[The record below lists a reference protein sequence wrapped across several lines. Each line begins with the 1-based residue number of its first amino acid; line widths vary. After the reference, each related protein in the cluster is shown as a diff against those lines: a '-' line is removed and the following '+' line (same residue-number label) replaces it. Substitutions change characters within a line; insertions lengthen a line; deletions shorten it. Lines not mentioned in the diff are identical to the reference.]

1 MKFNRL
7 LLFLTFF
14 VLGIVSVQAQTRI
27 IKGKVLSAKDSSV
40 IPNAAIIYGTNK
52 GTSADDQGNFSLD
65 LPNAVKSIQVS
76 SVNFENKTVTV
87 DNNDIVVYLKPFDQ
101 NLDAVIVIG
110 YGTAKKK
117 DVSGAITTL
126 TSKDFQKGTVTSFD
140 QMIQGKAAGI
150 TVTPAGGH
158 PGQPNTIRIR
168 GLSTLNGS
176 QDPLVV
182 VDGVPFGGY
191 VNPNDVESVT
201 ILKDASAAAI
211 YGSQASGGVILITTK
226 SGKAGQ
232 LKMNFNTL
240 VSVGSVSRYVPVLK
254 GDQYRDFMTDHVNFF
269 AADTSMLGTA
279 NTNWQKQIYHSAV
292 TSNSNY
298 SISGAIAKILPFRL
312 SMGYLDQNGLLKTD
326 NLKRTTTSLRLTPT
340 FLNNHLK
347 IELNLNGSFS
357 KNHNANQDA
366 IGAAIAFDPTHPVY
380 DPTNT
385 LFGGYYQWM
394 RKDGTP
400 NPLAP
405 LNPVALLNQKH
416 DESTYNRGFGNINVD
431 YSLHFLP
438 ELHVIANLGFDIDR
452 TKGTTL
458 QDSTS
463 RAAYQIL
470 GNSIF
475 KGADNQYGNKNRR
488 LFAQYQLNY
497 NKTFTE
503 IKSNINAMAM
513 YYYQDTK
520 NTTNNYPSYSYLH
533 QLIPNSTPQYNFG
546 IDQRTMISYLGRL
559 IYTYNNKYTLT
570 ASFRKDGSSVLAPEH
585 RWVSYGSLSLAWN
598 LKEESFLVNS
608 DVVSALKLRASY
620 GTTGNQGGINNYAY
634 YPGYY
639 LSNMQSQY
647 QFGSQYYQMFTPSV
661 YNTSLT
667 WEKTKSPNIG
677 IDFGFLKNRISGSLD
692 AYQKTSDQLLVGP
705 APIPVGTNYS
715 NQLPIQNL
723 GSMKS
728 KGIELN
734 LNFVPVRTADVEW
747 SFNVNAA
754 LNSSKITRLI
764 QSSDTLS
771 GYTGI
776 DYGSISGGT
785 GQYIQKELVGLW
797 PNTFFV
803 AHQVYGSNG
812 RPIEGAYVDVN
823 KDGTINQSDYYYY
836 HSPYPKWTLGFSTNL
851 TYKQWTFSTVLRA
864 NIGNYVY
871 NNVASNLGYAANMA
885 INQKL
890 QNASADILNTGF
902 IQNQQHSDYYVQNAS
917 FLKMDNLG
925 IAYNFGRL
933 GNSNRFNL
941 TLNANVQNVFTVTK
955 YKGINPEIYSGI
967 DNNFYPIPRV
977 YTFGVNLYF

>member
-1 MKFNRL
+1 MRLNRL
-7 LLFLTFF
+7 LLFLFISMM
-14 VLGIVSVQAQTRI
+14 GIVSVHAQTRTI
-27 IKGKVLSAKDSSV
+27 VGRVLSAKDSSV
-40 IPNAAIIYGTNK
+40 VPNASITYGTNK
-52 GTSADDQGNFSLD
+52 GVAADDQGNFTLT
-65 LPNAVKSIQVS
+65 LPNDVNAIQVS
-76 SVNFENKTVTV
+76 ALNYLAQTVSVT
-87 DNNDIVVYLKPFDQ
+87 NNLTLYLKPFDQ
-101 NLDAVIVIG
+101 NLDAVVVIG

-168 GLSTLNGS
+168 GISSLNGS

-240 VSVGSVSRYVPVLK
+240 LSAGNVSKYVPVLD
-254 GDQYRDFMTDHVNFF
+254 GDQYRAFVNEHESFF
-269 AADTSMLGTA
+269 GSSAELVGTA
-279 NTNWQKQIYHSAV
+279 NTNWQKLIYQTAI
-292 TSNSNY
+292 TSNSNL
-298 SISGAIAKILPFRL
+298 SMAGAIGKSLPFRL
-312 SMGYLDQNGLLKTD
+312 SIGYLDQNGLLKTD
-326 NLKRTTTSLRLTPT
+326 NLKRTTGSLRLTPT
-340 FLNNHLK
+340 FFNNHLK
-347 IELNLNGSFS
+347 IELNLNGSLS

-366 IGAAIAFDPTHPVY
+366 IGAAIAMDPTHPVY
-380 DPTNT
+380 DPTNK
-385 LFGGYYQWM
+385 LFNYYFQWM
-394 RKDGTP
+394 RQDGTP

-405 LNPVALLNQKH
+405 LNPLALIRQKH
-416 DESTYNRGFGNINVD
+416 DQSTYNRGFGNINID

-438 ELHVIANLGFDIDR
+438 ELHIIANLGFDVDR
-452 TKGTTL
+452 TAGTTL

-463 RAAYQIL
+463 RAAYTIS
-470 GNSIF
+470 GDSIF
-475 KGADNQYGNKNRR
+475 KGADNQYRNKNRR
-488 LFAQYQLNY
+488 VFAQYQLSY
-497 NKTFTE
+497 NKTFTD

-520 NTTNNYPSYSYLH
+520 NTTYNYPSYSYRH
-533 QLIPNSTPQYNFG
+533 QLIPNSTPQYPFG

-559 IYTYNNKYTLT
+559 IYTYDSKYTLT
-570 ASFRKDGSSVLAPEH
+570 ASFRRDGSSVLSPEH
-585 RWVSYGSLSLAWN
+585 RWVNYGSLSLAWN

-608 DVVSALKLRASY
+608 NVVSALKLRASY

-639 LSNMQSQY
+639 LGNMQSQY
-647 QFGSQYYQMFTPSV
+647 QFGDQYYQMFTPSV
-661 YNTSLT
+661 YNTGLT

-692 AYQKTSDQLLVGP
+692 LYEKKSEQLLVGP

-715 NQLPIQNL
+715 NQLPIENL

-728 KGIELN
+728 KGVELN
-734 LNFVPVRTADVEW
+734 LNFIPVRTVDWEW
-747 SFNVNAA
+747 SVNVNAA
-754 LNSSKITRLI
+754 LNSSKISSLI
-764 QSSDTLS
+764 TASDTLA

-776 DYGSISGGT
+776 DVGGISGGT
-785 GQYIQKELVGLW
+785 GQYIQKQLVGLW
-797 PNTFFV
+797 PNTFFA
-803 AHQVYGSNG
+803 AHQVYGANG
-812 RPIEGAYVDVN
+812 KPIEGAYVDVN
-823 KDGTINQSDYYYY
+823 GDGSINQSDYYYY

-851 TYKQWTFSTVLRA
+851 TYKQWTFNTVLRA
-864 NIGNYVY
+864 NIGNYIY

-890 QNASADILNTGF
+890 QNASTDILTTGF

-917 FLKMDNLG
+917 FLKMDNVGL
-925 IAYNFGRL
+925 AYNVGKL
-933 GNSNRFNL
+933 GSSNRLNL

-955 YKGINPEIYSGI
+955 YKGINPEVYNGI

-977 YTFGVNLYF
+977 YTFGVNLDF

>member
-1 MKFNRL
+1 MKLNRL
-7 LLFLTFF
+7 LLFLTVFL
-14 VLGIVSVQAQTRI
+14 LGIVSVKAQTRTI
-27 IKGKVLSAKDSSV
+27 TGKVLSAKDSSAV
-40 IPNAAIIYGTNK
+40 ANASIMYGTS
-52 GTSADDQGNFSLD
+52 GVSADDQGNFTLNLPSGINSL
-65 LPNAVKSIQVS
+65 QVS
-76 SVNFENKTVTV
+76 ALNFTNQTVSVAG
-87 DNNDIVVYLKPFDQ
+87 NNLIIYLKSFDQ
-101 NLDAVIVIG
+101 NLDAVVVIG

-168 GLSTLNGS
+168 GISSLNGS

-226 SGKAGQ
+226 SGKSGQ

-240 VSVGSVSRYVPVLK
+240 VSAGNVSRYVPVLN
-254 GDQYRDFMTDHVNFF
+254 GDQYRDFVNSHSSFF
-269 AADTSMLGTA
+269 DSSVALMGTA
-279 NTNWQKQIYHSAV
+279 NTNWQKEIYHTAI
-292 TSNSNY
+292 TSNSNL
-298 SISGAIAKILPFRL
+298 SVSGAIAKVLPFRF
-312 SMGYLDQNGLLKTD
+312 SVGYLDQNGLLKTD
-326 NLKRTTTSLRLTPT
+326 NLKRTTGSLRLTPT

-347 IELNLNGSFS
+347 IELNLNGSLS
-357 KNHNANQDA
+357 KNHNADQGA
-366 IGAAIAFDPTHPVY
+366 IGNAIAFDPTHPVH
-380 DPTNT
+380 DPSNT

-405 LNPVALLNQKH
+405 INPVAMLYQKN
-416 DESTYNRGFGNINVD
+416 DQSTYNRGFGNINID

-438 ELHVIANLGFDIDR
+438 ELHVIANLGFDVDR

-463 RAAYQIL
+463 RGAYNIS
-470 GNSIF
+470 GTTIF
-475 KGADNQYGNKNRR
+475 KGMDNQYFNKNRR

-520 NTTNNYPSYSYLH
+520 NTTNNYASYSYLG
-533 QLIPNSTPQYNFG
+533 QLIPNSTPQFPFSL
-546 IDQRTMISYLGRL
+546 DQRTMISYLGRL
-559 IYTYNNKYTLT
+559 IYTYDSKYTLT
-570 ASFRKDGSSVLAPEH
+570 ASFRRDGSSVLAPEH
-585 RWVSYGSLSLAWN
+585 RWVNYGSLSFAWN
-598 LKEESFLVNS
+598 LKEESFLANS
-608 DVVSALKLRASY
+608 NVISALKLRASY
-620 GTTGNQGGINNYAY
+620 GTTGNQGGINNYGY

-639 LSNMQSQY
+639 LGNMQSQY

-692 AYQKTSDQLLVGP
+692 FYQKKSDQLLVGP

-723 GSMKS
+723 GAMTS

-747 SFNVNAA
+747 TVNVNAA
-754 LNSSKITRLI
+754 LNSSKISRLI
-764 QSSDTLS
+764 TASDTLA
-771 GYTGI
+771 GYQGI
-776 DYGSISGGT
+776 DVGGISGGT
-785 GQYIQKELVGLW
+785 GQYIQKSMVGQW

-803 AHQVYGSNG
+803 LHQVYDANG
-812 RPIEGAYVDVN
+812 KPIEGAYKDVN
-823 KDGTINQSDYYYY
+823 GDGTINQGDYYYY

-851 TYKQWTFSTVLRA
+851 TYKAWTFSTVLRA
-864 NIGNYVY
+864 NIGNYIY
-871 NNVASNLGYAANMA
+871 NNVASNFGYAANMA

-890 QNASADILNTGF
+890 INASSDILNTGF

-925 IAYNFGRL
+925 LAYNVGRMGTKRL
-933 GNSNRFNL
+933 NL
-941 TLNANVQNVFTVTK
+941 TLNANVQNVFTITK
-955 YKGINPEIYSGI
+955 YKGVNPEVYNGI

-977 YTFGVNLYF
+977 YTFGVNLDF